1 MFFFLEKKPFGLTNF
16 LFQMFAKIEPGIIN
30 PAFENL
36 KKLEESRIKNLEF
49 SRIKTCGFFFG
60 FAPLLEHSRISF
72 WILNSKFRKL
82 NLKKKQ
88 KQYPKIPLP
97 SFIAYD

>member
-1 MFFFLEKKPFGLTNF
+1 MNFSHYRRALGAILVYDITNEKT
-16 LFQMFAKIEPGIIN
+16 
-30 PAFENL
+30 FENL

-88 KQYPKIPLP
+88 KQSKK
-97 SFIAYD
+97 F